1 LSQGKNCSSFA
12 KKQKIAL
19 IVNRSLT
26 FKERQQKLKTYFS
39 QPIDLRFFVGV
50 PLAEPTHWH
59 EVFSL
64 EGAQLYSSD
73 LKVYDLQE
81 VKSWIACYVT
91 TFEIVDGENIF
102 GPLPES
108 ITGLNKTDAQ
118 MPPFRANDLRAGL
131 KSVAIEFAP
140 SPTHLNDKNY
150 YQTTLINNMN
160 EPIRC
165 LSFGAFRKSWF
176 RFHLSTATGSL
187 YSAAQ
192 FQDWYGVRRGGW
204 IEPNE
209 RVSDPTNYGSSC
221 YWVYFLQ
228 TSNSKLFHTGKHT
241 PQ

>member
-1 LSQGKNCSSFA
+1 
-12 KKQKIAL
+12 
-19 IVNRSLT
+19 VNRSLT
-26 FKERQQKLKTYFS
+26 FTERQQKLKTYFS

-50 PLAEPTHWH
+50 PLDQPTHWD
-59 EVFSL
+59 EIFSM
-64 EGAQLYSSD
+64 EGDILCSSD
-73 LKVYDLQE
+73 LKVYDLQQ

-91 TFEIVDGENIF
+91 TLEIVDGENIF
-102 GPLPES
+102 DPLPECM
-108 ITGLNKTDAQ
+108 TGLSKTDAQ
-118 MPPFRANDLRAGL
+118 MSAFRAEDLRAGL

-140 SPTHLNDKNY
+140 SPTHPYNKNY
-150 YQTTLINNMN
+150 YRTTLTNNTN
-160 EPIRC
+160 ERIRC

-187 YSAAQ
+187 YSADQ
-192 FQDWYGVRRGGW
+192 FQDWYGVRRSGW

-228 TSNSKLFHTGKHT
+228 TANGKVFHTGKQT